1 MRASASLTRPPSSCS
16 ERAGEFGPNLST
28 DDAAAHVVLAE
39 RLDAVLVTAATR
51 LPRAPSVA
59 CEIYAF

>member
-1 MRASASLTRPPSSCS
+1 MRASASPTRPPSSCS

-28 DDAAAHVVLAE
+28 AAAAAHVVLAE
-39 RLDAVLVTAATR
+39 RLDAVLVTATT